1 MVLDPCIQP
10 WILVSLAVLLLCRAG
25 SLYGEL
31 ARFILRVL
39 GYKGKPKQAMDPAA
53 GNPAGPPGCGQASTA
68 RGCPP
73 QGCLLRLARPAQD
86 WNSVWRP

>member
-53 GNPAGPPGCGQASTA
+53 GNPAGPPGAGRPALPGLPA
-68 RGCPP
+68 PGLPAPP
-73 QGCLLRLARPAQD
+73 GAPAQD